1 MIKYSILTCLFGD
14 YDTLKDP
21 EEIDINAE
29 YICITNRT
37 DLQSNVWKIICD
49 EELDNY
55 ELGIQKSF
63 VVKYKKLF
71 TYINPN
77 SKYVI
82 RLDASIQIHKSL
94 YDIIKY
100 IDNNNYDCCLMLHP
114 ERNDMI
120 DEYNEWESL
129 RNHNKKY
136 KDIFIREM
144 SKLKFDIN
152 YTGLIETTFQIY
164 KVNEKIIKFLV
175 NDISDI
181 IERTT
186 NYSDNNDQCY
196 YTYVLSKY
204 IKYLNILYVNR
215 QIISS
220 DYMDL
225 CYHYTNE
232 IVYKDHNHARGPLG
246 EFIYDLDKSINYN
259 ILNNKIMIKYF

>member
-1 MIKYSILTCLFGD
+1 MIKYSIITCLFGN
-14 YDTLKDP
+14 YDALKEP
-21 EEIDINAE
+21 EEIDNNAE

-37 DLQSNVWKIICD
+37 DLQSNVWKFIYD
-49 EELDNY
+49 KELDNY

-71 TYINPN
+71 TYINPE
-77 SKYVI
+77 SKYII
-82 RLDASIQIHKSL
+82 RLDASIQIHKAL
-94 YDIIKY
+94 YDIVKY
-100 IDNNNYDCCLMLHP
+100 IDDNNYDCCLMLHP

-120 DEYNEWESL
+120 NEYNEWESL
-129 RNHNKKY
+129 RNHNKEY

-164 KVNEKIIKFLV
+164 KVNQHTKNLV
-175 NDISDI
+175 KSISDI

-186 NYSDNNDQCY
+186 NFCDNNDQCY
-196 YTYVLSKY
+196 YTYILSNY
-204 IKYLNILYVNR
+204 IKSIKPLFVNR

-225 CYHYTNE
+225 CFHYGNE

-246 EFIYDLDKSINYN
+246 EFIYDLDTPIKYN
-259 ILNNKIMIKYF
+259 ILGKETIIKFF

>member
-1 MIKYSILTCLFGD
+1 MIKYSIITCLFGD
-14 YDTLKDP
+14 YDTLKEP
-21 EEIDINAE
+21 EEIDNNAE
-29 YICITNRT
+29 YICITDRN
-37 DLQSNVWKIICD
+37 DIQSNIWKFIYD
-49 EELDNY
+49 EELNKY

-63 VVKYKKLF
+63 IVKYKKLF
-71 TYINPN
+71 TYINSN

-129 RNHNKKY
+129 RQHNKQF

-144 SKLKFDIN
+144 SKRQFNIN

-164 KVNEKIIKFLV
+164 KVDQKIKFFV
-175 NDISDI
+175 EDISDI

-186 NYSDNNDQCY
+186 NFCDNNDQCY
-196 YTYVLSKY
+196 YTYILSNY

-225 CYHYTNE
+225 CFHYGNE
-232 IVYKDHNHARGPLG
+232 IVYKDHKYARGPLG
-246 EFIYDLDKSINYN
+246 EFIYDLDKPINYK
-259 ILNNKIMIKYF
+259 IFNKEVIIKFF